1 MDYGGNMKKD
11 LSEMSKE
18 ELWRLFPII
27 LKEHNPQYKEWYE
40 SEKNSLLQLIKKE
53 DIYRI
58 NHIGSTA
65 VSGLMAKPT
74 VDILLELN
82 QCCDYFQLI
91 KRLKENHWILMSEE
105 YEPGLWL
112 VFNKGYTAEGFEE
125 KVFHLHVRYLGDWN
139 ELYFRDYLI
148 YHPEVSKAYGL
159 LKMSLWK
166 KYEFNRDAY
175 TQAKSE
181 FINSYTKKARLEYPR
196 RYDVYS

>member
-1 MDYGGNMKKD
+1 MKKD

-105 YEPGLWL
+105 YELGLWL

-148 YHPEVSKAYGL
+148 DHPEVSKAYGL

>member
-105 YEPGLWL
+105 YELGLWL

-148 YHPEVSKAYGL
+148 DHPEVSKAYGL